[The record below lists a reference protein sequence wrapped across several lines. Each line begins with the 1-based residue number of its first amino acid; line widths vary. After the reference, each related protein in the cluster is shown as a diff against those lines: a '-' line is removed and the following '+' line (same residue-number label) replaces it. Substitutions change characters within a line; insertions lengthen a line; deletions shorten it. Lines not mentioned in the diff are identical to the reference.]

1 VSGCTV
7 HWVDDVY
14 DNGKHVVQR
23 RCPVLPGDS
32 AEALA
37 ARVFQEECLAYP
49 EALRQVLGGG

>member
-1 VSGCTV
+1 V

>member
-1 VSGCTV
+1 V
-7 HWVDDVY
+7 HWVDGAY
-14 DNGKHVVQR
+14 DTGKHVVQR

-32 AEALA
+32 AESLA